1 MYGGGGGVCIGSQG
15 TLVYCT
21 GRQRQGNPLEPSNPK
36 ELETAG
42 DREGALPL
50 PLHQVF
56 VLPGL
61 LTGSP
66 GPAP

>member
-1 MYGGGGGVCIGSQG
+1 MYWFPRDLCLLYWQAE
-15 TLVYCT
+15 T
-21 GRQRQGNPLEPSNPK
+21 GNPLEPSNPK

-42 DREGALPL
+42 GREGALPL